1 MMRRSCNSLTSLTS
15 LTSINSRTKIFNNRD
30 FQKYIAN
37 MEEDI
42 IKISN
47 DYYYYTSRYDKRLI
61 NIIDRFDSR
70 TNKLYVGLRNRE
82 NDYKRL
88 NKKVDYL
95 KTCYNSHVNVNIK
108 NGDMNMI
115 DITYDDEYDFYT
127 FRYMRVFLNI
137 YTLFVMVMFVVT
149 WCL

>member
-1 MMRRSCNSLTSLTS
+1 
-15 LTSINSRTKIFNNRD
+15 
-30 FQKYIAN
+30 

-47 DYYYYTSRYDKRLI
+47 DYYYYTDRYDKRLI
-61 NIIDRFDSR
+61 NIVDRFDSR
-70 TNKLYVGLRNRE
+70 TNKLYMDLRNRE

-95 KTCYNSHVNVNIK
+95 KMCYNSSVNVNIK
-108 NGDMNMI
+108 NCDMNMI
-115 DITYDDEYDFYT
+115 DINYDDEYTY
-127 FRYMRVFLNI
+127 RYMRVLLNV

-149 WCL
+149 WCF